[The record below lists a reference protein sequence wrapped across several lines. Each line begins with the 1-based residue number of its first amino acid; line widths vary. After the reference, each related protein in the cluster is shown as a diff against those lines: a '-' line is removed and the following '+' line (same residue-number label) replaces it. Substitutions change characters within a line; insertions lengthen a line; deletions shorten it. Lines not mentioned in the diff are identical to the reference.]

1 MKFEKINIG
10 ELIKEKQIELGI
22 TNAKFAE
29 MLNIQRQ
36 NVNALL
42 SKTSIDTEKLASIS
56 EVLNYN
62 FFQHFTPINANE
74 NYYKRNM
81 EVEIRLKLTQEK
93 KDEVLKILGL
103 DDNLK
108 IMKEK

>member
-1 MKFEKINIG
+1 MKFKKINIG
-10 ELIKEKQIELGI
+10 KLIKEKQTELGI
-22 TNAKFAE
+22 SNAKFAE

-42 SKTSIDTEKLASIS
+42 SKTSIDTEKLALIS

-62 FFQHFTPINANE
+62 FFQHFTLIDENE
-74 NYYKRNM
+74 NYYKKNM
-81 EVEIRLKLTQEK
+81 EVEIKLKLTQDK
-93 KDEVLKILGL
+93 KEEVLKILGL

-108 IMKEK
+108 IINK